1 MYQNLLFNITP
12 QFFYKSTF
20 IKLVIKYSL
29 HLFYKRCIQQTLFC
43 FILIRY
49 SFLGTILYQLH
60 NNLLVTIL
68 MILMHDIFNVFVFKY
83 TLFFEHCSLRHCH
96 LLKESRIFHLFKK
109 ITYSLFTSYYV
120 VTLTMTLCFVQ
131 RLCFVIFNKWPI
143 LFVMKELGFFLVNV
157 WTWAKD
163 L

>member
-96 LLKESRIFHLFKK
+96 LLKESRIFYTCHNTTHIL
-109 ITYSLFTSYYV
+109 YLSYIV
-120 VTLTMTLCFVQ
+120 LWLWLWHHVLLQLLC
-131 RLCFVIFNKWPI
+131 LVIFI
-143 LFVMKELGFFLVNV
+143 LQ
-157 WTWAKD
+157 
-163 L
+163 